1 MLIPQLSRLGIL
13 IQFISLSIAAIV
25 VAFTFSWALTLATL
39 SIVPFIGLSYGVV
52 IPVILKMS
60 KQVEHANGKASSIAG
75 EVLGSIRMIVAC
87 GAEERIARRYA
98 GWIEESRR
106 RGLKISPFLGL
117 QYVPPYFA
125 VYSTMALCFWFGF
138 KLYRE
143 HHIDSVGTI
152 VIVLTSVMML
162 AFSAGQTASPI
173 AAASKAA
180 SAAGDFFAIS
190 K

>member
-1 MLIPQLSRLGIL
+1 MDPRVETSWSEDFAILGTPIR
-13 IQFISLSIAAIV
+13 
-25 VAFTFSWALTLATL
+25 
-39 SIVPFIGLSYGVV
+39 
-52 IPVILKMS
+52 
-60 KQVEHANGKASSIAG
+60 AS
-75 EVLGSIRMIVAC
+75 
-87 GAEERIARRYA
+87 
-98 GWIEESRR
+98 
-106 RGLKISPFLGL
+106 
-117 QYVPPYFA
+117 YFA

-152 VIVLTSVMML
+152 IIVLTSVMML

>member
-1 MLIPQLSRLGIL
+1 LIYQFSRLGIL

-25 VAFTFSWALTLATL
+25 VAFKFSWVLTLATL
-39 SIVPFIGLSYGVV
+39 SIVPFIGLSYGVI
-52 IPVILKMS
+52 IPIILKMN
-60 KQVEHANGKASSIAG
+60 KEVEHADAKASSIAG

-87 GAEERIARRYA
+87 GAEGRIARRYA

-106 RGLKISPFLGL
+106 RGLKMSPFLGL

-125 VYSTMALCFWFGF
+125 VYSAMALCFWFGF

-143 HHIDSVGTI
+143 HHIESVGTI
-152 VIVLTSVMML
+152 VIVLTSVMLL